1 MRTARTDRPVA
12 ARAFDATSATSSS
25 SFICSFIC
33 SSYFFFSLSP
43 AIQPPI
49 PPMPAPINAPAAVPT
64 TGIKEPIAAP
74 ATAPAPT
81 PLTFIAPEVLYTLL
95 FCASVFLSRATLK
108 SLNPLIS
115 AAPAAMVPAAAPPP
129 TAIIPAPEDAV
140 LPRPI
145 PNFPNSPAMPL
156 PLAVPIPASSA
167 SRLKLPIALPAR
179 DETALRVSCPIT
191 ALPMSNAPLPTDR
204 TGFASFD
211 RKKAEN
217 NEDISADSPPG
228 RSFPALF
235 TIFPK
240 TPVNFDVT
248 ALRSKPSENPF
259 ANDFPMLTPS
269 FTLSDTSIPRSISRD
284 VEM

>member
-1 MRTARTDRPVA
+1 
-12 ARAFDATSATSSS
+12 
-25 SFICSFIC
+25 
-33 SSYFFFSLSP
+33 
-43 AIQPPI
+43 
-49 PPMPAPINAPAAVPT
+49 
-64 TGIKEPIAAP
+64 
-74 ATAPAPT
+74 
-81 PLTFIAPEVLYTLL
+81 
-95 FCASVFLSRATLK
+95 
-108 SLNPLIS
+108 
-115 AAPAAMVPAAAPPP
+115 MVPAAAPPP
-129 TAIIPAPEDAV
+129 TAIIPAPVDAV

-145 PNFPNSPAMPL
+145 PNFPSSPAMPL

-167 SRLKLPIALPAR
+167 SKLKLPIALPAR

-191 ALPMSNAPLPTDR
+191 ALPMSTAPLPTDR

-217 NEDISADSPPG
+217 SEDISADSPPG

-259 ANDFPMLTPS
+259 ANDFPILTPS

-284 VEM
+284 VEMPVPIAFPKSAAFSASMAFPVVFHHSPNGSAISSSHAIFTFPRKSAFCQSSDAVISPILSLNCSTFTSTQSIISSSADWIAGICPVSQSAKLLTYGDSLSPNDIFTPSSAL